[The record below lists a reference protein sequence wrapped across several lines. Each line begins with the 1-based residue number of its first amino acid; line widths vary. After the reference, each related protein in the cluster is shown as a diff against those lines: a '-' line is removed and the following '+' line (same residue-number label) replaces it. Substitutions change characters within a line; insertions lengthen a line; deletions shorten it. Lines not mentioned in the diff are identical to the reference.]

1 MTSTISIRKATE
13 ADVPSILEL
22 VNYEILNTTV
32 LYEYEP
38 RSLEEQL
45 QWFHQKMQDGW
56 PIIVAEHENAVV
68 GFGTFGKF
76 RERVAYRFSVEH
88 SVYVAHQ
95 HHGKGIGRA
104 LLTELVVSATNGG
117 YHTMIAGI
125 DSSNAGSV
133 EFHRK
138 LGFTEIGTFSEV
150 GYKFDRWLDVTFM
163 QRKL

>member
-1 MTSTISIRKATE
+1 MKPTIFVRQATE
-13 ADVPSILEL
+13 ADVPAILEL

-38 RSLEEQL
+38 RTLEEQL
-45 QWFHQKMQDGW
+45 HWFHQKVQDGW
-56 PIIVAEHENAVV
+56 PIIVAEHEHAVV

-76 RERVAYRFSVEH
+76 RERVAYRYSVEH
-88 SVYVAHQ
+88 SVYVAHE

-104 LLTELVVSATNGG
+104 LLTELIALATDGG

-138 LGFTEIGTFSEV
+138 LGFTELGTFREV
-150 GYKFDRWLDVTFM
+150 GYKFDRWLHVIFM
-163 QRKL
+163 QRIL